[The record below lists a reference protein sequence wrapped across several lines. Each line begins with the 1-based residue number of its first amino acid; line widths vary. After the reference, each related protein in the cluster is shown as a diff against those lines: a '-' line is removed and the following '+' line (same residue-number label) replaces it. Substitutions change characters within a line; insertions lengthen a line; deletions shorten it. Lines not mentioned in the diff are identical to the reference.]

1 MNNPLFKR
9 PDEPLSPLED
19 AEITKELAEAYR
31 LNENCEKQPEFQRIA
46 ENIQNQIKKE
56 NVQI

>member
-1 MNNPLFKR
+1 MNNPRFKR